1 MELIDVVNRLVGP
14 ITPVADSA
22 IDGVRMENL
31 KAYCDLTEQM
41 CLNIYSISKDRHSQF
56 ASMKGIGEQA
66 YKFLMQLKEFIPEPP
81 KPSHNG

>member
-1 MELIDVVNRLVGP
+1 METIDIVNKLVGP

-22 IDGVRMENL
+22 IDSQRLENL
-31 KAYCDLTEQM
+31 KVYCDLTEQM
-41 CLNIYSISKDRHSQF
+41 CLNIYSIAKDRNSQF
-56 ASMKGIGEQA
+56 FSMKEIGEHA